1 MATKELR
8 LVLTV
13 KDFDRATAFFRD
25 PWAYRCVGNCSEDL
39 SPSRSLPG
47 RTMAVVWCSSMPEQL
62 EHADGLVA
70 DREGDRHIAL
80 HLSQN
85 TNKFHVRQTLEKARL
100 PSRSERASR
109 AGRRR

>member
-1 MATKELR
+1 M
-8 LVLTV
+8 
-13 KDFDRATAFFRD
+13 

-85 TNKFHVRQTLEKARL
+85 TIKVHIRQLLEKAGVANRTEL
-100 PSRSERASR
+100 ATRAVQ
-109 AGRRR
+109 RRWI